1 MLIDILS
8 DRHPDLA
15 AVANAEGS
23 LRFTVNRRYVERD
36 HPIQPADTVGLFP
49 PVTGGYASSPQMGHL
64 VPRGSSIFS
73 SSQAKPSSIHTMPH
87 SSGPIST
94 ISFLT
99 PIS

>member
-49 PVTGGYASSPQMGHL
+49 PVTGG
-64 VPRGSSIFS
+64 
-73 SSQAKPSSIHTMPH
+73 
-87 SSGPIST
+87 
-94 ISFLT
+94 
-99 PIS
+99 

>member
-1 MLIDILS
+1 MIKCILFGYIVAQQRVPDMRITYFSWLRSKTGLSSEDIELPNGCRNISMLIDILS

-49 PVTGGYASSPQMGHL
+49 PVTGG
-64 VPRGSSIFS
+64 
-73 SSQAKPSSIHTMPH
+73 
-87 SSGPIST
+87 
-94 ISFLT
+94 
-99 PIS
+99 